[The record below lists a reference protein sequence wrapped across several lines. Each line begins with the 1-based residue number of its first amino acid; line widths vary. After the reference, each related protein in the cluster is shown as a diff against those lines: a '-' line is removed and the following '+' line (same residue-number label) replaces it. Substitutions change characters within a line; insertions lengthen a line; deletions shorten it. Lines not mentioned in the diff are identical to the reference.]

1 MDRFHIDLIAAIFVY
16 KTMRKRWPYWCTK
29 KSPLGIE
36 LFSFVK
42 PSFAQ
47 KKKIIAVDH
56 VCENDLLKPYKMYK
70 CFFSLNDLETHFPFS
85 FGCKCFREQS
95 LIDHLSSANQNISF
109 SGRDLSQKKMYAC
122 LFCSLFHWH
131 IVKDIGITISECIC
145 GVHLASMEPEVRSC
159 TYHLQYKPLVNL
171 WRMFCLI

>member
-1 MDRFHIDLIAAIFVY
+1 MDRFHIDLIAAMY
-16 KTMRKRWPYWCTK
+16 TTK

-47 KKKIIAVDH
+47 KKKQKKIIAVDH
-56 VCENDLLKPYKMYK
+56 VCENDLLKPYKMLK

-95 LIDHLSSANQNISF
+95 SIDRLSSANQKGSF

-131 IVKDIGITISECIC
+131 TVKDIGITISECIC

>member
-16 KTMRKRWPYWCTK
+16 TTMRKRWPYWCTK

-95 LIDHLSSANQNISF
+95 LIDRLSSANQNVSF

-131 IVKDIGITISECIC
+131 TVKDIGITISECIC

-159 TYHLQYKPLVNL
+159 TIS
-171 WRMFCLI
+171 FTI

>member
-16 KTMRKRWPYWCTK
+16 TTMRKRWPYWCTK

-47 KKKIIAVDH
+47 KKKKIIAVDH

-95 LIDHLSSANQNISF
+95 LIDRLSSANQNVSF
-109 SGRDLSQKKMYAC
+109 SGRDLSQKKNVRLLVLQFISLAYSQRYRHNHQRVYMWGSSCFHGTRGSFLYNIIYNISH
-122 LFCSLFHWH
+122 LSIYGECS
-131 IVKDIGITISECIC
+131 
-145 GVHLASMEPEVRSC
+145 A
-159 TYHLQYKPLVNL
+159 
-171 WRMFCLI
+171 

>member
-1 MDRFHIDLIAAIFVY
+1 MVY
-16 KTMRKRWPYWCTK
+16 QK
-29 KSPLGIE
+29 KSLGDWT
-36 LFSFVK
+36 LFFCKTLFCS
-42 PSFAQ
+42 
-47 KKKIIAVDH
+47 KKKIAVDH

-95 LIDHLSSANQNISF
+95 LIDRLSSVNQNVSF

-131 IVKDIGITISECIC
+131 TVKDIGITISECIC

-159 TYHLQYKPLVNL
+159 TCLLYTSPSPRDLSTS
-171 WRMFCLI
+171 RMPSSA